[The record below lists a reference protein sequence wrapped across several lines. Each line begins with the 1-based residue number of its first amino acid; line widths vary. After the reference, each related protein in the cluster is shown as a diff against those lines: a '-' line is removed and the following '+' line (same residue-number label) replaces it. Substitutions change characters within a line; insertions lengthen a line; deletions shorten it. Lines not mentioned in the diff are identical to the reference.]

1 VNYLHEAGMRRYTE
15 ATLTEPAALDADL
28 AAGLKRGMQVEIG
41 QYRPGVACAAVSVV
55 SPEAVEGR
63 TVLACALPIRD
74 MMHSA
79 KQIRSQLQAA
89 AASLVPLLS

>member
-1 VNYLHEAGMRRYTE
+1 MRRYTD

-41 QYRPGVACAAVSVV
+41 QYRPGVACAAVPVISSDVV
-55 SPEAVEGR
+55 ESR

-79 KQIRSQLQAA
+79 KQIRSQLQSLAA
-89 AASLVPLLS
+89 AMVPLLS